1 MGRTIIFGSG
11 GLAETVYCFLTYD
24 SPHEV
29 AAFTVNREYINHDTL
44 LGLPVVPFED
54 VESLFP
60 PSNYKMIISIG
71 FQKRN
76 RVREEKYLQ
85 AKEKGYDLISH
96 VSSKATTWPPLV
108 IGDNSVIAA
117 NTYIGPFAKIG
128 NNVIVAPDAMIS
140 HHVVIKDHCYISPG
154 AVILGR
160 VTVEPY
166 CLIGAN
172 STIQEAVTVAR
183 ECIIGA
189 GVAIT
194 KDTEE
199 RRVYRA
205 PAPELYV
212 KCDALT
218 ARLPGVGDNGGEIRR
233 SCNQALQDLETSRS
247 YAQD

>member
-1 MGRTIIFGSG
+1 MERTIILGNG

-29 AAFTVNREYINHDTL
+29 AAFTVNMEYIAQDTL

-60 PSNYKMIISIG
+60 AFRHKMIVSIG

-85 AKEKGYDLISH
+85 AKEKGYDLISY
-96 VSSKATTWPPLV
+96 VSSKATTWPALAV
-108 IGDNSVIAA
+108 GDNTIITP
-117 NTYIGPFAKIG
+117 NTYIGPFARIG
-128 NNVIVAPDAMIS
+128 NNVFVAPDAMIS
-140 HHVVIKDHCYISPG
+140 HHVVIKDHCYIAPG

-172 STIQEAVTVAR
+172 STIREGVTVAR

-189 GVAIT
+189 GVTIT
-194 KDTEE
+194 ENTEE

-205 PAPELYV
+205 PAPELHV
-212 KCDALT
+212 KL
-218 ARLPGVGDNGGEIRR
+218 LIKLSESNFI
-233 SCNQALQDLETSRS
+233 
-247 YAQD
+247 